1 VLDVSISG
9 IVEFGRQRFS
19 AEIIWPRTK
28 ILIEMGRQETKQEFL
43 LCMRKVPLGWVD
55 RHLQKI
61 NAVCMEGKRRSA
73 HLSMMWELGA
83 YKHWKFD
90 ETMKSW
96 ARVVL
101 DEKKRALHELGWKNH
116 QKNINRTIQFWTRT
130 VQIYASYKVQVT
142 PNLQLHFFQTF

>member
-1 VLDVSISG
+1 
-9 IVEFGRQRFS
+9 
-19 AEIIWPRTK
+19 
-28 ILIEMGRQETKQEFL
+28 M
-43 LCMRKVPLGWVD
+43 PLGWVD

-90 ETMKSW
+90 DTMKSW

-116 QKNINRTIQFWTRT
+116 QKNISRTIQFWTRS

-142 PNLQLHFFQTF
+142 PSLQLHFFQNFSCCGCLRCRSKTLPHYSSTHVNKLLGY